1 MEEAPL
7 FSLQMPEE
15 EVSYPLIGQRFLDQ
29 EASQR
34 VVQVHLILQH
44 LETQFVPSASGGH
57 FPLQVMR
64 LSVKAYLNE
73 LQQVLGQLV
82 VRQPLN
88 QAAEGEFPDHRVW
101 KVAVQQLQS

>member
-1 MEEAPL
+1 MEETPL

-29 EASQR
+29 KASQR
-34 VVQVHLILQH
+34 IVQVHFILQH
-44 LETQFVPSASGGH
+44 LETQFVTSASGCH

-82 VRQPLN
+82 VRQTLN
-88 QAAEGEFPDHRVW
+88 QAAKGEFPDHRVW